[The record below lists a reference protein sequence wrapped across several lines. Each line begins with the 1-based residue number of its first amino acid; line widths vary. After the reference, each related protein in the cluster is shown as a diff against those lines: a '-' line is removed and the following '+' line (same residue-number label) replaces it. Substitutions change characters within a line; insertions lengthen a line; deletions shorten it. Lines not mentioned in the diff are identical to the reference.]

1 MSNTSA
7 LVPYLFEGHR
17 IRMSTD
23 QQGEA
28 WIVVADACAALAE
41 SPMVWAMA
49 NRRDEEHCLHSEEG
63 PGAGGFTLALI
74 NEATLLRRLL
84 NSDNP
89 SAPRMRRWL
98 THVLL
103 PALQRRQEGIEE
115 LPRRSIE
122 AIRRQTAAEVLRGA
136 DEIIHL
142 TGVSHAEALL
152 SVLEEIQAHSSP
164 AGVETMD
171 GAGHL
176 PNQAHPGQACD
187 QRGQCPRPAARRHP
201 SGRQTVPWL
210 MADQVADRLDGTL
223 RHTNQRLAAAGLQ
236 QRNEDDDWQLTEAG
250 RDWGVAL
257 PLCSRGER
265 RQQILWDPA
274 VVALLHQT
282 N

>member
-17 IRMSTD
+17 IRVSTD

-28 WIVVADACAALAE
+28 WIVVADACNALAE
-41 SPMVWAMA
+41 SPMAWAMA

-98 THVLL
+98 THELL
-103 PALQRRQEGIEE
+103 PALQRRQEGKGE

-164 AGVETMD
+164 AGVD
-171 GAGHL
+171 VKQRAGV
-176 PNQAHPGQACD
+176 A
-187 QRGQCPRPAARRHP
+187 
-201 SGRQTVPWL
+201 WL
-210 MADQVADRLDGTL
+210 TADQLADRLDGTL